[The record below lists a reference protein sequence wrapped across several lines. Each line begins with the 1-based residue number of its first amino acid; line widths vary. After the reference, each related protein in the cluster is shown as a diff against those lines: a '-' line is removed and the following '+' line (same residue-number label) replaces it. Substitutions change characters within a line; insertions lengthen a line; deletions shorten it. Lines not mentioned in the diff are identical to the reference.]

1 MANGGMRVSDRH
13 GPVVDRVRARSRYPP
28 VVDLAGFV
36 AVATLVVVT
45 PGPDMTLVARNTF
58 AGGRISGLATS
69 AGTCSGLLVHAT
81 AAALGLSAVLLA
93 SSRAFTVVKL
103 AGAAYLIFLGI
114 WTIIGA
120 GRDASLREGE
130 RAAADPWAA
139 YRQGVLT
146 NVLNPKVAVFFL
158 SLLPQ
163 FVDPGQGFTGR
174 LLLLSGL
181 FITMG
186 MVWLTIY
193 TFALHAVSAFVS
205 RPPVKTVIETVT
217 GGVLV
222 LLGARLALQRR

>member
-1 MANGGMRVSDRH
+1 LREPPPAQRLPAVE
-13 GPVVDRVRARSRYPP
+13 SRYPQ
-28 VVDLAGFV
+28 VVDLVGFL

-93 SSRAFTVVKL
+93 SSQAFTVVKI
-103 AGAAYLIFLGI
+103 AGGAYLIFLGI
-114 WTIIGA
+114 RTIIGA
-120 GRDASLREGE
+120 GRVTSIREGE
-130 RAAADPWAA
+130 KANHPWAA

-163 FVDPGQGFTGR
+163 FVDPGPGFTWR

-181 FITMG
+181 FIAMG
-186 MVWLTIY
+186 LVWLTVY
-193 TFALHAVSAFVS
+193 TLALHAVVA
-205 RPPVKTVIETVT
+205 
-217 GGVLV
+217 GVERTHLRTLV
-222 LLGARLALQRR
+222 